1 MKRELEEALRE
12 EQGEESVKKENGFAA
27 WAKNNVITLVILA
40 IVGIALIVVMIIAR
54 KRNMQGID

>member
-12 EQGEESVKKENGFAA
+12 ELGEESVKKENGFAA